1 MPRGDGDLLVRR
13 IGRLLPM
20 AAPPVADAAV
30 LIRAGRVAW
39 VGPDREVPAG
49 DEVTELDAGGALVTP
64 GFVDSHTHAVW
75 AGTRREEAQARLAG
89 RPYAAVGIRTTVE
102 ATRAATTDQ
111 LVRGTVGRLRSMLA
125 GGTTTVEVKTG
136 YGLST
141 EQELRLLDVI
151 GAAAAEVPIRV
162 EPTFLGAHVVPEGA
176 DAEGYVDE
184 VVATLPAARA
194 RGARWCDVFCDRGA
208 FSPAQAER
216 TLRAGRRAGL
226 GLRLHAE
233 ELGPTGG
240 AALAARLEVASA
252 DHLEHVTP
260 AGARALAR
268 AGVVAG
274 LLPVVPLVLR
284 SGRHGHAA
292 VLREAGVRLAVATDC
307 NPGTA
312 WCESMV
318 EAVRLACLLLR
329 LSPLEALEAA
339 TAGGAAA
346 LRRTDVGH
354 LGIGARGDLAVC
366 AEAHEVDL
374 VTHIG
379 SRPVTATVVGG
390 RQVDQA
396 A

>member
-1 MPRGDGDLLVRR
+1 MLRDDGDLLVRR

-20 AAPPVADAAV
+20 SAPPLPDAAV

-39 VGPDREVPAG
+39 FGSDRDLPGG
-49 DEVTELDAGGALVTP
+49 DQVAEIDAAGALVTP

-89 RPYAAVGIRTTVE
+89 RPYAAGGIRTTVE
-102 ATRAATTDQ
+102 ATRAATAED
-111 LVRGTVGRLRSMLA
+111 LVGGTVARLRTMLA

-136 YGLST
+136 YGLSP
-141 EQELRLLDVI
+141 EHELRLLDVI
-151 GAAAAEVPIRV
+151 GVAAAEVPLRV
-162 EPTFLGAHVVPEGA
+162 EATYLGAHVVPEGT
-176 DAEGYVDE
+176 DAKSYVEE
-184 VVATLPAARA
+184 VVATLPAARD
-194 RGARWCDVFCDRGA
+194 RGARWCDVFCDEGA

-216 TLRAGRRAGL
+216 VLRAARQAGL

-233 ELGPTGG
+233 ELAPSGG
-240 AALAARLEVASA
+240 AALAARLHVASA

-260 AGARALAR
+260 ESARSLAK

-284 SGRHGHAA
+284 SGRHDHAA
-292 VLREAGVRLAVATDC
+292 ILREAGVRLAVATDC

-354 LGIGARGDLAVC
+354 LGLGARGDLAVFG
-366 AEAHEVDL
+366 EAHEVDL

-379 SRPVTATVVGG
+379 SSAVTGAVVGG
-390 RQVDQA
+390 HQVGERV
-396 A
+396 